1 VLVFAFVSF
10 LAFGLVLVLVGANQA
25 QLERDLSLSL
35 AQSGLLSSALAIG
48 LGVGVI
54 GAGPLFDR
62 FPRRPLFVGSL
73 LLAAAALLL
82 AERDMG
88 FERWLAHLAVAG
100 VGIGAYDTL
109 LNAAIVQTFGDRSA
123 RPMSA
128 THAAATIGAMAGP
141 LIAGALAGHA
151 HWIASFHVAGAAHV
165 VLAGT
170 ALFVSFPTPGP
181 REDRRTQGALSTLLI
196 PFAAISFAY
205 VGIEAAL
212 TVFAVP
218 YAGHLGLSASR
229 GGLAIS
235 AFWLGLL
242 LGRLGVLWARI
253 HLDARLLRTAGVAAT
268 LAILAGTLA
277 SLAVPEAT
285 LFATGAAL
293 GCVYPLMMALAGQTS
308 PGTHGLATGLAA
320 GAGAA
325 GGFAIPWLT
334 GAIGDASGGAVA
346 IASLAGWAALIAI
359 AAAAARRRH

>member
-1 VLVFAFVSF
+1 MLVFAFASF

-25 QLERDLSLSL
+25 QLERALGLSL

-62 FPRRPLFVGSL
+62 FPRRPLFLASL

-82 AERDMG
+82 AERNMG
-88 FERWLAHLAVAG
+88 FDRWLVHLVLAG
-100 VGIGAYDTL
+100 MGIGAYDTL

-165 VLAGT
+165 LLAG
-170 ALFVSFPTPGP
+170 ASLFVPLPAPGP
-181 REDRRTQGALSTLLI
+181 REERRPAGGLSPLLI

-218 YAGHLGLSASR
+218 YAGHLGLAASR
-229 GGLAIS
+229 GQLAIS

-242 LGRLGVLWARI
+242 TGRLAVLWARV
-253 HLDARLLRTAGVAAT
+253 HLDARLLRSAGVAAT
-268 LAILAGTLA
+268 LALLAGTLA
-277 SLAVPEAT
+277 SIALPEAT
-285 LFATGAAL
+285 FFATGLGL

-308 PGTHGLATGLAA
+308 PGAHGLATGLAA

-334 GAIGDASGGAVA
+334 GAVGDAGGVA
-346 IASLAGWAALIAI
+346 LAITSLAGWAALIAI
-359 AAAAARRRH
+359 AAATARRRG

>member
-1 VLVFAFVSF
+1 MLVFAFASF

-25 QLERDLSLSL
+25 HLERDLQLSL

-62 FPRRPLFVGSL
+62 FPRRPLFAGSML
-73 LLAAAALLL
+73 VAAAALLL

-88 FERWLAHLAVAG
+88 FGRWLAHLVAAG
-100 VGIGAYDTL
+100 IGIGAYDTL

-123 RPMSA
+123 RPMSV
-128 THAAATIGAMAGP
+128 THAAATIGAMSGP
-141 LIAGALAGHA
+141 LLAGALAGHA

-165 VLAGT
+165 ALAG
-170 ALFVSFPTPGP
+170 AVLFVPLPAPEP
-181 REDRRTQGALSTLLI
+181 REAARAAGAVSAALL

-218 YAGHLGLSASR
+218 YAGHLGLAASR
-229 GGLAIS
+229 GQLAIS

-242 LGRLGVLWARI
+242 AGRLGVLWARI

-277 SLAVPEAT
+277 SLAVPELT
-285 LFATGAAL
+285 LFATGVGL

-308 PGTHGLATGLAA
+308 PGAHGLATGLAA

-334 GAIGDASGGAVA
+334 GAVGDAGGVAVA
-346 IASLAGWAALIAI
+346 IASLAGWSALIAI
-359 AAAAARRRH
+359 AGAAARASR

>member
-1 VLVFAFVSF
+1 VLGFGFVSF
-10 LAFGLVLVLVGANQA
+10 FAFGLVLVLVGANQA

-62 FPRRPLFVGSL
+62 FPRRPLFAGSM

-82 AERDMG
+82 VERDMR
-88 FERWLAHLAVAG
+88 FDRWLAHLVVAG
-100 VGIGAYDTL
+100 IGIGGYDTL

-123 RPMSA
+123 RPMAA
-128 THAAATIGAMAGP
+128 THAAATLGAMSGP
-141 LIAGALAGHA
+141 LLAGALAGHA
-151 HWIASFHVAGAAHV
+151 HWIASFQLAGAVHVA
-165 VLAGT
+165 LAG
-170 ALFVSFPTPGP
+170 AVLFVPLPAPEP
-181 REDRRTQGALSTLLI
+181 RAGARTAGAISALLL

-218 YAGHLGLSASR
+218 YAGHLGLPATR
-229 GGLAIS
+229 GQLAIS

-242 LGRLGVLWARI
+242 AGRVGALWARV
-253 HLDARLLRTAGVAAT
+253 HLDARLLRTAGAAAT
-268 LAILAGTLA
+268 LAILAG
-277 SLAVPEAT
+277 SLTSIAWPEAT
-285 LFATGAAL
+285 LFATGVAL

-308 PGTHGLATGLAA
+308 PGAHGLATGLAA
-320 GAGAA
+320 GAGAL

-334 GAIGDASGGAVA
+334 GAVGDTGGVSVA
-346 IASLAGWAALIAI
+346 IASLAGWSALIAV
-359 AAAAARRRH
+359 AAAAARRPR